1 MVIAFLSCVA
11 LSLVALGHYIGTHQ
25 PQDADPNTQLR
36 VQERIKPVGGVFAGA
51 SGAAAAAAAAE
62 AASAAA
68 GAKVAYDGTLDGE
81 VIFDKLCAACH
92 NTGAG
97 GSPTLDHAHWDARLA
112 QGMDTVVRH
121 AIEGFTG
128 DAGLMPARGGNPDLS
143 DEQVEATVVWMMDNL
158 K

>member
-11 LSLVALGHYIGTHQ
+11 LSLVVLGHYIGTQQ

-62 AASAAA
+62 AASAAV
-68 GAKVAYDGTLDGE
+68 GAKVAYDGTLDGA
-81 VIFDKLCAACH
+81 VIFEKLCATCH
-92 NTGAG
+92 ATGVL

-112 QGMDTVVRH
+112 QGMETVVKH
-121 AIEGFTG
+121 AIDGFTG
-128 DAGLMPARGGNPDLS
+128 EVGLMPARGGNPDLS
-143 DEQVEATVVWMMDNL
+143 DEQVEATVAWMIDNL